1 MVRITVADRSA
12 ILEGCTESVGKAF
25 ADYPHGKTPA
35 AALLFSCA
43 ARKLL
48 LGTGTGKEIGIVK
61 SVIGAEVPVCGFYGY
76 GEIGPANTKDPASK
90 FHNETFVS
98 LILGD

>member
-12 ILEGCTESVGKAF
+12 ILEGCKESISRAF

-35 AALLFSCA
+35 AALIFSCA

-48 LGTGTGKEIGIVK
+48 LGTHTGEEIGIVE
-61 SVIGAEVPVCGFYGY
+61 SVIGPQIPVGGFYGY
-76 GEIGPANTKDPASK
+76 GEIGPLDTKDPASK

-98 LILGD
+98 LILGT